1 MKKAD
6 RRPREDSLQR
16 YDWSQAT
23 RGKYRA
29 KAARASTLLRILDP
43 ELASRFPD
51 SRSVN
56 AALRALSALEK
67 ALPAP
72 RARRTRAA

>member
-16 YDWSQAT
+16 YDWSRAT